1 MKPSKVQSEM
11 PARDFRKPQFVVP
24 GEDLCVAEEFSPGPG
39 TYESGGVVY
48 SHLTGERVADL
59 KERKV
64 RVVAKGRIP
73 VMPTD
78 GSTIIGEVSNG
89 HDKSA
94 IISIYKVDSETLG
107 RPFTGILHISSSS
120 PRYERSME
128 DVCKTGDMIRAKVFN
143 DKNRIP
149 ELTTAGRGL
158 GVIRAYCSRCG
169 GLLVVTN
176 RRLQCRECGNVEHR
190 RLADDY
196 AGNEVGTV
204 ESQSSS

>member
-1 MKPSKVQSEM
+1 MSTSKVQSEM

-24 GEDLCVAEEFSPGPG
+24 GEDLCVAEEFLPGPG

-48 SHLTGERVADL
+48 SDVTGERVADL
-59 KERKV
+59 MERKV
-64 RVVAKGRIP
+64 KVVPKARTP

-78 GSTIIGEVSNG
+78 GSTVIGEVSSA

-94 IISIYKVDSETLG
+94 IVSIYKVDSEVLG

-120 PRYERSME
+120 PRYERNME
-128 DVCKTGDMIRAKVFN
+128 DVCKTGDLIKAKVFN

-169 GLLVVTN
+169 GLLAITN
-176 RRLQCRECGNVEHR
+176 RRLQCQQCGNVEHR
-190 RLADDY
+190 RLA
-196 AGNEVGTV
+196 NEFET
-204 ESQSSS
+204 ETR

>member
-1 MKPSKVQSEM
+1 M
-11 PARDFRKPQFVVP
+11 PVRDFRKPQFVVP

-39 TYESGGVVY
+39 TYESHGTVY
-48 SHLTGERVADL
+48 SVLTGGRVADL

-64 RVVAKGRIP
+64 RVVPKARTP

-78 GSTIIGEVSNG
+78 GSTIIGQVSNG

-94 IISIYKVDSETLG
+94 IISIYKVDSVTVG
-107 RPFTGILHISSSS
+107 RPCTGILHISSSS
-120 PRYERSME
+120 PRYERTME
-128 DVCKTGDMIRAKVFN
+128 EVCKTGDLIRAKVFN

-169 GLLVVTN
+169 GLLVLTN
-176 RRLQCRECGNVEHR
+176 RRLQCRGCGNVERR

-196 AGNEVGTV
+196 GV
-204 ESQSSS
+204 

>member
-1 MKPSKVQSEM
+1 M

-48 SHLTGERVADL
+48 SHFTGDRVADL

-64 RVVAKGRIP
+64 KVVAKARTP
-73 VMPTD
+73 TMPTD
-78 GSTIIGEVSNG
+78 GSTVIGEVASA
-89 HDKSA
+89 HEKSA
-94 IISIYKVDSETLG
+94 IISIYKVDAKALG

-120 PRYERSME
+120 PRYERNMN
-128 DVCKTGDMIRAKVFN
+128 DVCKTGDLIKARVFN
-143 DKNRIP
+143 DKSRIP

-169 GLLVVTN
+169 GLLVMTN
-176 RRLQCRECGNVEHR
+176 RRLQCGLCGNVEHR
-190 RLADDY
+190 RLADEF
-196 AGNEVGTV
+196 EVVTR
-204 ESQSSS
+204 

>member
-1 MKPSKVQSEM
+1 M
-11 PARDFRKPQFVVP
+11 PARDFSKPQFVVP

-64 RVVAKGRIP
+64 KVLAKARTP
-73 VMPTD
+73 TMPTD
-78 GSTIIGEVSNG
+78 GSTVIGQVANG
-89 HDKSA
+89 HEKSA
-94 IISIYKVDSETLG
+94 IISIFKVDSTVVG

-120 PRYERSME
+120 PRYERNMN
-128 DVCKTGDMIRAKVFN
+128 DVCKTGDLIKARVFN
-143 DKNRIP
+143 DKGRIP

-169 GLLVVTN
+169 GLLVMAN
-176 RRLQCRECGNVEHR
+176 RRLQCGQCGNVERR
-190 RLADDY
+190 RLADEF
-196 AGNEVGTV
+196 EVVTR
-204 ESQSSS
+204 

>member
-1 MKPSKVQSEM
+1 M

-39 TYESGGVVY
+39 THESGGIVY

-64 RVVAKGRIP
+64 RVVAKARIP
-73 VMPTD
+73 TMPTD
-78 GSTIIGEVSNG
+78 GSTVIGQVANG
-89 HDKSA
+89 HEKSA
-94 IISIYKVDSETLG
+94 IISIFKVDSKVLG

-120 PRYERSME
+120 PRYERNMN
-128 DVCKTGDMIRAKVFN
+128 DVCKTGDLIKARVFN
-143 DKNRIP
+143 DKGRIP

-169 GLLVVTN
+169 GLLVMTN
-176 RRLQCRECGNVEHR
+176 RRLQCEQCGNVERR
-190 RLADDY
+190 RLADEF
-196 AGNEVGTV
+196 EVVTR
-204 ESQSSS
+204 